1 MIYLDTSFLTPL
13 FREEATSSKVASFL
27 ASQAVGTLAV
37 SKWTSVEFT
46 SLISRDARMGALTV
60 AQTRKLIAEFD
71 AMVVDA
77 LIVLKPTENDFTLA
91 QQYVANFSTRLR
103 APDALHLA
111 IAHNND
117 AEFVA
122 TLDDGML
129 VAEKRLKVA
138 ARRVIR

>member
-13 FREEATSSKVASFL
+13 FREETTSSKVADFL
-27 ASQAVGTLAV
+27 ARQPVGTLAV
-37 SKWTSVEFT
+37 SKWAPVEFA
-46 SLISRDARMGALTV
+46 SLISRDTRMGALT
-60 AQTRKLIAEFD
+60 AGQGRRLIAEFD
-71 AMVVDA
+71 AMVADA
-77 LIVLKPTENDFTLA
+77 LVVLMPTVTDFTLA

-111 IAHNND
+111 VAHNNG

-122 TLDDGML
+122 TLDNGML
-129 VAEKRLKVA
+129 FAAKKLKVA

>member
-13 FREEATSSKVASFL
+13 FREEATSSKVAAFL
-27 ASQAVGTLAV
+27 ARQSVGTLAV
-37 SKWTSVEFT
+37 NKWALVEFA
-46 SLISRDARMGALTV
+46 SLVSRDVRMSALSV
-60 AQTRKLIAEFD
+60 AQGRRLIAEFE
-71 AMVVDA
+71 AMVADA
-77 LIVLKPTENDFTLA
+77 LILLMPTANDLTLA
-91 QQYVANFSTRLR
+91 QQYVANFSTKLR

-111 IAHNND
+111 VAHNNG

-129 VAEKRLKVA
+129 FAAKKLKVA